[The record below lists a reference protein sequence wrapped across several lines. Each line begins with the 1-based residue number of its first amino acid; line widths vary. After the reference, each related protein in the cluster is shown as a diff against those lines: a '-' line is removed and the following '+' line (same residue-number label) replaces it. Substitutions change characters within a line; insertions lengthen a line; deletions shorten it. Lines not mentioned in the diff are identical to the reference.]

1 VERGAGEMS
10 RDDIRWNE
18 SVFKPPKVVG
28 YWKIIDLQVSASRKP
43 NWFHRMMARAL
54 LGWEWRDKL

>member
-1 VERGAGEMS
+1 MS

-43 NWFHRMMARAL
+43 NWFHRVMARAL

>member
-1 VERGAGEMS
+1 MGERTLVIERRKTMS
-10 RDDIRWNE
+10 D
-18 SVFKPPKVVG
+18 FKPPKVVG

-43 NWFHRMMARAL
+43 NWFHRTMARAL